1 MRVGIMKANVVGVW
15 ALLTVGLIC
24 CGRNKGLRNGTA
36 GEAPTCLA
44 DSIGELQLV
53 SSVPKCAS
61 DRIAC
66 DLKCR
71 LRDAGSCL
79 GLAYAG
85 EGASPPEELRGLYRN
100 ACLAGAANACT
111 NYAASLWV
119 GQMSEEQLAC
129 VRRTFEKACAVGEQ
143 FACGMVARVALESGG
158 EPDVGEWRRYLQGK
172 CDQVGG
178 FSCRVLAKHLES
190 GTLGKFDAEAI
201 PGLLKRACDGGDIY
215 ACGTHATAAET
226 FN

>member
-1 MRVGIMKANVVGVW
+1 MKANAVGVC
-15 ALLTVGLIC
+15 ALLTIGLIS
-24 CGRNKGLRNGTA
+24 CGRDKGRQSGA
-36 GEAPTCLA
+36 AVGARTCVA
-44 DSIGELQLV
+44 DSIGQLQLL

-71 LRDAGSCL
+71 LRDAASCL
-79 GLAYAG
+79 GLAYAA
-85 EGASPPEELRGLYRN
+85 EESSPPEEVRGLYRQ

-111 NYAASLWV
+111 NYAASLWA

-143 FACGMVARVALESGG
+143 FACGMVARVVLESGG
-158 EPDVGEWRRYLQGK
+158 NADVGEWRRYLQGK
-172 CDQVGG
+172 CDEVGG
-178 FSCRVLAKHLES
+178 FSCRVLAKHLEA
-190 GTLGKFDAEAI
+190 GTLGKFDAQAI

-226 FN
+226 FK